1 MSRVSYAR
9 AAKNTAINNIRK
21 ILYNL
26 DTDYEDD
33 DMGIATN
40 NTLNVSPTPV
50 ISSEKPVILEDIHN
64 LLKSEIYEVN
74 RMCQE
79 NKEISVK
86 NIKNY
91 LTLSEG
97 GSHNCLKYAPD
108 MLKYIMYNP
117 YILSFP
123 KFNATVRAKMDEF
136 LDSINEGKAS
146 KITSDLYKE
155 QFKALCTMARSM
167 ADLYG
172 IIYNNDIFNN
182 NLTDIANKTKEFTDS
197 LKKSYPR
204 PDPYPVQ
211 IIDDPVLNNNI
222 RNHGE
227 KLSTLSISSNYR
239 DLVEIINILKYDNAH
254 YLCRGSIKADK
265 FYKFSDNTTVGNMLK
280 QFYGEPANDCR
291 KLKDMIGDNN
301 ISIHEKGAILYKD

>member
-1 MSRVSYAR
+1 MSRVSYPR
-9 AAKNTAINNIRK
+9 AAKNAAINNIRK
-21 ILYNL
+21 ILNNL
-26 DTDYEDD
+26 DNDEDYH
-33 DMGIATN
+33 MNTN
-40 NTLNVSPTPV
+40 NTINVSTPTVAITPV
-50 ISSEKPVILEDIHN
+50 TSSEKPVILEDIHN
-64 LLKSEIYEVN
+64 ILKYDINEVN
-74 RMCQE
+74 RVCQE
-79 NKEISVK
+79 NKYIIVK
-86 NIKNY
+86 NMKNY
-91 LTLSEG
+91 LSLSEG
-97 GSHNCLKYAPD
+97 GSHNCLKVAPD

-123 KFNATVRAKMDEF
+123 KFNATVKAKVDEF
-136 LDSINEGKAS
+136 IKDINAS

-155 QFKALCTMARSM
+155 QFKGLCIMVRSM

-172 IIYNNDIFNN
+172 IIFDKDIFNN

-197 LKKSYPR
+197 LKTSYPK
-204 PDPYPVQ
+204 PDPYPVL
-211 IIDDPVLNNNI
+211 IIADTVLNNNI

-254 YLCRGSIKADK
+254 YLSRGSIKADK
-265 FYKFSDNTTVGNMLK
+265 FYKFSDNVTVGDMLK

-291 KLKDMIGDNN
+291 KLKDMKEINA